1 MILLK
6 ISILEWVLIS
16 IMEAVT
22 IAYIVYCIVKMVKT
36 KKGKGKN
43 ENKGSKT
50 KTN

>member
-6 ISILEWVLIS
+6 ISVLEWVLIA
-16 IMEAVT
+16 IMGAAT

-43 ENKGSKT
+43 ENKESNT